1 MGGGPIIG
9 TFVFFSNLCML
20 SLNWCSIAVWNSFE
34 IPGMTLV
41 LYLGFVLRGVIVVAI
56 HFSCRSN
63 EGLICLH
70 LCFYSPSAFRF
81 CVWCC
86 VVSQFLWRPDE
97 GLMCTAAGLETLD
110 NR

>member
-1 MGGGPIIG
+1 M
-9 TFVFFSNLCML
+9 VR
-20 SLNWCSIAVWNSFE
+20 
-34 IPGMTLV
+34 TLYTDM
-41 LYLGFVLRGVIVVAI
+41 YLGFVLRGVIVVAI
-56 HFSCRSN
+56 HFSCRSD

-86 VVSQFLWRPDE
+86 VACVASQFLWRPDE